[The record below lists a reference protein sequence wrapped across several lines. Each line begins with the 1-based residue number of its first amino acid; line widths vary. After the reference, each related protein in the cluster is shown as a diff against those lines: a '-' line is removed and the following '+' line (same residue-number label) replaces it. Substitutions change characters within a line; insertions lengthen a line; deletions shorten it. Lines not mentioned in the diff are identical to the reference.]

1 MSRGTLWT
9 FAKALEGVGMV
20 IVLVGVMLSIN
31 LGVKEGDSLAS
42 MKYEMQALGIGGM
55 LFLLGYV
62 IERRL
67 GAR

>member
-9 FAKALEGVGMV
+9 FAKALEGVGMI
-20 IVLVGVMLSIN
+20 IVLVGLLLSIE